1 MINTHP
7 KKPQNT
13 DADAFDLTDAE
24 LVRHYDDFYSK
35 HGDTAALDGFEGE
48 NGRMR
53 DSQLATTSYATV
65 DNAGHIVVHRPEAT
79 AGLYFPE
86 LSSDEDDD
94 EAGGRRRWLPEWADP
109 KYYGSQESYFEC
121 GQRLLTPTPPST
133 LIELCTPGIYL
144 PPQKRKEKKKN
155 IGTSVDR
162 RSSYGTITP
171 PPPQT
176 TRGVDAEIQAGFGD
190 VNLRVQTDVS
200 TQTDPLIDVSTDDA
214 VRVVDTRGPG
224 GGPIRH
230 TIQLQIS
237 TPYEDRPRP
246 DSASRQRR
254 GGHPNLD
261 SASTHSS
268 VGVPTPPLSP
278 ARGREDQPSPASTL
292 VAQHEEHPAT
302 STRITKP
309 SVSITIGDVVVSIH
323 SNFI

>member
-246 DSASRQRR
+246 DSGRSRCRCMVHLRHPGHSGSVPR
-254 GGHPNLD
+254 GYKCGAFTFFSLYRCY
-261 SASTHSS
+261 ST
-268 VGVPTPPLSP
+268 PT
-278 ARGREDQPSPASTL
+278 GR
-292 VAQHEEHPAT
+292 
-302 STRITKP
+302 
-309 SVSITIGDVVVSIH
+309 
-323 SNFI
+323 